1 MLCLWGTSLQ
11 GFKILLCRWAL
22 SPLASYSR
30 LWVCREPNLL
40 AAPAE
45 VLMGL
50 GRIPKRARQ
59 ALILKPLL
67 LWAGARVLLKK
78 NRIDLVLSIK
88 LFVRFLLLLRSSR
101 PLAGNVYIRYEYAE
115 LFGTFRRKWNLSTC
129 NTDTCPSTLLRFLR
143 WVKIR
148 ALKRHFGLLRHEP
161 IASCSRFTYFLY
173 LNRPVRARFRPF

>member
-1 MLCLWGTSLQ
+1 
-11 GFKILLCRWAL
+11 
-22 SPLASYSR
+22 
-30 LWVCREPNLL
+30 
-40 AAPAE
+40 
-45 VLMGL
+45 MGL

-115 LFGTFRRKWNLSTC
+115 LFGTFRR
-129 NTDTCPSTLLRFLR
+129 
-143 WVKIR
+143 
-148 ALKRHFGLLRHEP
+148 
-161 IASCSRFTYFLY
+161 
-173 LNRPVRARFRPF
+173 